1 MMVELNGSNAALPL
15 DSRQKSLKIVKGLML
30 CRIIFLTLF
39 LTITT
44 LFQLSEKKYFF
55 IPLTNEFYYF
65 IGLFYLVTIIYALLL
80 KKVRGIHRYAF
91 VQLAID
97 HFFIGGLIYFTGG
110 IESSF
115 PIAYIISIIGSSIF
129 FYQRGAFFSA
139 SLSSFLYGLLLLFQF
154 HRWIRPPG
162 QLATPYEASQIFYSL
177 ILYMAMFYI
186 VAFLSSLIAEE
197 LKKKKRELIQKQ
209 DDYNQLET
217 FNRNIIQSLDS
228 GLLTIDGDGNI
239 NFLNRTAEKI
249 LGVSGDR
256 LKQVSVYDLFPRIGG
271 VIDEVKKNGPEALP
285 DYQRYETLFV
295 NQDNRK
301 IYLGFSI
308 SPLTAADGSLMGYT
322 LIFQDITRFKEME
335 EQMKR
340 VDKMAAIG
348 QLAAGMAHE
357 IRNPLTSLS
366 GSIQVLKSELILDH
380 PGQLLMDIILRESE
394 RLNALIRDFLLFAQ
408 PPRTNK
414 RIWKIGN
421 ILEET
426 LDLFVNSNEYHE
438 GIRIIRPQTHDGV
451 QAMIDPD
458 QMKQV
463 FWNLLINAAQSM
475 PQGGNLRL
483 QLEKGGEGLLA
494 ANPPLAAPRKT
505 REWARISISDSGCG
519 IVEPEKEKIFE
530 PFYTTK
536 DGGTG
541 LGLSIVHKI
550 IESHDGVITVES
562 EVGKGST
569 FTIFLPIHSEEERKT
584 C

>member
-1 MMVELNGSNAALPL
+1 MMVELTGSTAALPL
-15 DSRQKSLKIVKGLML
+15 DSRPKSLNVVKGLML
-30 CRIIFLTLF
+30 CRVIFLTLF
-39 LTITT
+39 LTITI
-44 LFQLSEKKYFF
+44 LFQLSERKYFF
-55 IPLTNEFYYF
+55 VPLTNEFYYF
-65 IGLFYLVTIIYALLL
+65 IGLFYGITIVYALLL
-80 KKVRGIHRYAF
+80 KKASEPRSFAF
-91 VQLAID
+91 VQLVID

-115 PIAYIISIIGSSIF
+115 PIAYIISIIGTSIF

-139 SLSSFLYGLLLLFQF
+139 SLASFLYGLLLLLQF

-162 QLATPYEASQIFYSL
+162 QGAITYEASQIFYAL
-177 ILYMAMFYI
+177 ILYMATFYI
-186 VAFLSSLIAEE
+186 VAFLSGLIAEE
-197 LKKKKRELIQKQ
+197 LRKKKKELIQKQ

-228 GLLTIDGDGNI
+228 GLLTVDRDGNI

-249 LGVSGDR
+249 LAVNGDR
-256 LKQVSVYDLFPRIGG
+256 LKHISVYGLFPQISV
-271 VIDEVKKNGPEALP
+271 VIDEIRKKGPEAP
-285 DYQRYETLFV
+285 TDYQRYETLFV
-295 NQDNRK
+295 TQDNRK

-308 SPLTAADGSLMGYT
+308 SPLTAPDGALMGYT

-366 GSIQVLKSELILDH
+366 GSIQVLKSELVLDH
-380 PGQLLMDIILRESE
+380 PGQRLMDIVLRESE

-414 RIWKIGN
+414 RISKIGS

-426 LDLFVNSNEYHE
+426 LDLFVNSQEYHE
-438 GIRIIRPQTHDGV
+438 GIRITRPQLHNGV

-475 PQGGNLRL
+475 PQGGELRL
-483 QLEKGGEGLLA
+483 LLEKGGEGLLA
-494 ANPPLAAPRKT
+494 ANLPPATSRKT
-505 REWARISISDSGCG
+505 REWVRISIADSGCG

-550 IESHDGVITVES
+550 IESHDGAIKVDS

-569 FTIFLPIHSEEERKT
+569 FTLFLPLTPEEERKT

>member
-1 MMVELNGSNAALPL
+1 MMVELTGSNAALPL
-15 DSRQKSLKIVKGLML
+15 DSRQKPLNIVKGLML

-55 IPLTNEFYYF
+55 IPLTEEFYYF
-65 IGLFYLVTIIYALLL
+65 IGLFYGVTILYSLLL
-80 KKVRGIHRYAF
+80 KKVQDSRTFAF
-91 VQLAID
+91 FQLVID

-110 IESSF
+110 VESSF

-129 FYQRGAFFSA
+129 FYKRGAFFSA
-139 SLSSFLYGLLLLFQF
+139 SLASFLYGLLLLLQF
-154 HRWIRPPG
+154 HRWIHPPG
-162 QLATPYEASQIFYSL
+162 QLAAPYEASQIFYSL
-177 ILYMAMFYI
+177 VLYVATFYI
-186 VAFLSSLIAEE
+186 VAFLSGLIAEE
-197 LKKKKRELIQKQ
+197 LRKKKRELIQKQ

-228 GLLTIDGDGNI
+228 GLLTIDCDGNI

-249 LGVSGDR
+249 LAVGGER
-256 LKQVSVYDLFPRIGG
+256 LKHVSVYDLFPRISG
-271 VIDEVKKNGPEALP
+271 VIDEIKRKGPEAP
-285 DYQRYETLFV
+285 QDYQRYETLFV
-295 NQDNRK
+295 SQDHRK

-366 GSIQVLKSELILDH
+366 GSIQVLKSELVLDH
-380 PGQLLMDIILRESE
+380 PGQRLMDIILRESE

-414 RIWKIGN
+414 SLWKIGN

-426 LDLFVNSNEYHE
+426 LDLFINSHEYHE
-438 GIRIIRPQTHDGV
+438 GIRIIRPKTHDGF

-475 PQGGNLRL
+475 SHGGELRV
-483 QLEKGGEGLLA
+483 QLEKGDGGLLPT
-494 ANPPLAAPRKT
+494 PPPWAGPKRI
-505 REWARISISDSGCG
+505 REWICISIADSGCG

-550 IESHDGVITVES
+550 IENHHGVVKVES

-569 FTIFLPIHSEEERKT
+569 FTIVLPVNSEEERKT

>member
-1 MMVELNGSNAALPL
+1 MMVELNGSNAAVPL
-15 DSRQKSLKIVKGLML
+15 DSGQKSLTPVKGLML

-39 LTITT
+39 LTITL

-65 IGLFYLVTIIYALLL
+65 ISFFYGVTIFYALFL
-80 KKVRGIHRYAF
+80 KKVSDLRQYAF
-91 VQLAID
+91 LQIVID
-97 HFFIGGLIYFTGG
+97 HFFIVGLIYFTGG
-110 IESSF
+110 KESSF
-115 PIAYIISIIGSSIF
+115 PIAYIFCIIGSSIF
-129 FYQRGAFFSA
+129 FYQRGAFLSA
-139 SLSSFLYGLLLLFQF
+139 SLASFLYGFLLLLQF
-154 HRWIRPPG
+154 HRWINPLG
-162 QLATPYEASQIFYSL
+162 QLAQAYEASQIFYTL
-177 ILYMAMFYI
+177 ILYMATFYI
-186 VAFLSSLIAEE
+186 VAFLSGLIAEE

-228 GLLTIDGDGNI
+228 GLLTIDLHGKI

-249 LGVSGDR
+249 LNVNGES
-256 LKQVSVYDLFPRIGG
+256 LKHVSVYDLFPRISG
-271 VIDEVKKNGPEALP
+271 VIDEVKKKGSEAPP

-295 NQDNRK
+295 NQGSRK

-308 SPLTAADGSLMGYT
+308 SPLTAPDRSLMGYT

-348 QLAAGMAHE
+348 QLAAGLAHE

-380 PGQLLMDIILRESE
+380 PGQRLMDIILRESE

-414 RIWKIGN
+414 SIWKIGN
-421 ILEET
+421 ILDET
-426 LDLFVNSNEYHE
+426 LDLFIHSHEYQE
-438 GIRIIRPQTHDGV
+438 GIRIIRPQAHDSI

-475 PQGGNLRL
+475 TQGGDLRL
-483 QLEKGGEGLLA
+483 QLEKGDGGLLA
-494 ANPPLAAPRKT
+494 TNLPWPGPRRV
-505 REWARISISDSGCG
+505 REWVRISIADSGCG
-519 IVEPEKEKIFE
+519 IVELEKEKIFE

-550 IESHDGVITVES
+550 IESHDGVIKVES

-569 FTIFLPIHSEEERKT
+569 FTIFLPVTIEEGRKT
-584 C
+584 